1 VKRAK
6 IYISHNKLRDV
17 LDLADDVEII
27 GVDVV
32 QDPLSLSVRV
42 VSGRVPDNKVEAR
55 SDESWFIPLDK
66 FQNTE

>member
-6 IYISHNKLRDV
+6 IYISHTKLRDL

-27 GVDVV
+27 GVDVI

-42 VSGRVPDNKVEAR
+42 ASDRVPNSKDAGR
-55 SDESWFIPLDK
+55 ADESWFIPLDK
-66 FQNTE
+66 FQ